1 MNSNKKLVIISNEKV
16 LTNKEKIYCDNI
28 DMKSIPEGLDQNLN
42 SLLIGRK
49 SNIQRSHKI
58 NIEKIKTYYGK
69 QTLQKFF

>member
-1 MNSNKKLVIISNEKV
+1 MNLNDKLVIISNEK
-16 LTNKEKIYCDNI
+16 ISQDQSGFYCDNI

-58 NIEKIKTYYGK
+58 NIEKII
-69 QTLQKFF
+69 Q